1 MQINKQDHKP
11 ENFKKNVEKALAQPD
26 LKSIIR
32 RTTDK
37 AENKRAQAVID
48 FPEFEKARTQGQ
60 KIKDHTIKYMG
71 HYLAEFE
78 KHAAAQGNIVHWA
91 STAEEA
97 SKIVMDICRSHEA
110 KKVTRSKSMLGEEIG
125 LTHAFD
131 NSDIERI
138 ETDLA
143 EHIIQLAGD
152 PPSHIVWPAMHRS
165 REDVIDLFRK
175 FHKDPTYSEEIVD
188 LVGSARRDLRSKFLS
203 SDVGIS
209 GANFLLADSG
219 STCTVTN
226 EGNAELTTTP
236 PKVHIVTA
244 GIEKL
249 VPSMAHA
256 VPLLRL
262 LTRSATGAE
271 ITQYITFHNGP
282 KRANDADGPEECH
295 IVLVDNGRTKMLADD
310 MREMLR
316 CIRCGACM
324 NHCVVYKHIGGHA
337 YGSVYPGPMGS
348 VLTPHLNSLEVA
360 NKQTHACTLNGRCE
374 EVCPVNIPL
383 PKLLRSLRAQ
393 SWEKKYEPL
402 TNRFFVTA
410 FAQVAKRPA
419 LFQLVSRCSVIFM
432 RLFSRKGWISFMPMT
447 SGWTR
452 NRDLIEP
459 ETSTFMHQ
467 YNKMQKDKKGASK

>member
-1 MQINKQDHKP
+1 MYTNKP
-11 ENFKKNVEKALAQPD
+11 EDFKKNVSHALSQPN
-26 LKSIIR
+26 LKSVIR

-37 AENKRAQAVID
+37 AEAKRAEAIEN
-48 FPEFEKARTQGQ
+48 FPGFENARLQG
-60 KIKDHTIKYMG
+60 KKVKDHTIRYMD

-78 KHAAAQGNIVHWA
+78 KNAQAQGAIVHWA
-91 STAEEA
+91 GDGEEA
-97 SKIVMDICRSHEA
+97 SRIVLDICRQHEA
-110 KKVTRSKSMLGEEIG
+110 RTVTRSKSMLGEEIG
-125 LTHAFD
+125 LSHALD
-131 NSDIERI
+131 NAGIERV

-165 REDVIDLFRK
+165 REDVIKLFRE
-175 FHKDPTYSEEIVD
+175 FHREPTSSEEIIE
-188 LVGSARRDLRSKFLS
+188 LVRSARRDLRTKFLT
-203 SDVGIS
+203 SDIGIS
-209 GANFLLADSG
+209 GSNFLLADSG

-262 LTRSATGAE
+262 LTRSATGGE

-282 KRANDADGPEECH
+282 KRDNDADGPEECH
-295 IVLVDNGRTKMLADD
+295 IVLVDNGRTRMLADG
-310 MREMLR
+310 MEEMLR

-348 VLTPHLNSLEVA
+348 VLTPHLNSLQVA

-374 EVCPVNIPL
+374 EVCPVKIPL
-383 PKLLRSLRAQ
+383 PKLIRSLRAR
-393 SWEKKYEPL
+393 SWKKGYEPL

-410 FAQVAKRPA
+410 FAQLAKRPW
-419 LFQLVSRCSVIFM
+419 LFQLSCSSGVIFM
-432 RLFSRKGWISFMPMT
+432 KLFNRNGWIRSMPMA

-452 NRDLIEP
+452 NRDLVAP
-459 ETSTFMHQ
+459 DSQTFMRQ
-467 YNKMQKDKKGASK
+467 YKKMKKQRN

>member
-1 MQINKQDHKP
+1 MQANKP
-11 ENFKKNVEKALAQPD
+11 ENFAQNVTEALAQPD
-26 LKSIIR
+26 LKMIIR

-37 AENKRAQAVID
+37 AEAKRSDAIAN
-48 FPEFEKARTQGQ
+48 FPEFEKARAQGQ
-60 KIKDHTIKYMG
+60 KVKDHTIKYMD

-78 KHAAAQGNIVHWA
+78 KNAKAQGTIVHWA
-91 STAEEA
+91 SNAEEA
-97 SKIVMDICRSHEA
+97 SKIVLDICREHKA

-131 NSDIERI
+131 NSDMERI

-152 PPSHIVWPAMHRS
+152 PPSHIIWPAMHRS
-165 REDVIDLFRK
+165 REDVVKLFRE
-175 FHKDPTYSEEIVD
+175 FHSDPTYSEEITD
-188 LVGSARRDLRSKFLS
+188 LVRSARRDLRTKFLT
-203 SDVGIS
+203 SDIGIS
-209 GANFLLADSG
+209 GSNFLLADSG

-256 VPLLRL
+256 IPLLRI
-262 LTRSATGAE
+262 LTRSATGAD

-282 KRANDADGPEECH
+282 KRKNDADGPEECH
-295 IVLVDNGRTKMLADD
+295 IVLVDNGRTKMLAEG
-310 MREMLR
+310 MEEMLR

-348 VLTPHLNSLEVA
+348 VLTPHLQSLEVA
-360 NKQTHACTLNGRCE
+360 NKQTHACTMNGRCE
-374 EVCPVNIPL
+374 DVCPVNIPL

-393 SWEKKYEPL
+393 SWQKKYEPL
-402 TNRFFVTA
+402 TNRFVVKF
-410 FAQVAKRPA
+410 FGQLAKRPQ
-419 LFQLVSRCSVIFM
+419 LFQLFSSCSLVFM
-432 RLFSRKGWISFMPMT
+432 KAFSRNGWIKYMPFT

-459 ETSTFMHQ
+459 EKTTFMHQ
-467 YNKMQKDKKGASK
+467 YKKLKNRKVMERK

>member
-1 MQINKQDHKP
+1 MVVNKP
-11 ENFKKNVEKALAQPD
+11 ENFTENVIKALAQPN
-26 LKSIIR
+26 LKKVIR

-37 AENKRAQAVID
+37 AESQRAQAIAN

-78 KHAAAQGNIVHWA
+78 RNALAQGTIVHWA
-91 STAEEA
+91 STAQEA
-97 SKIVMDICRSHEA
+97 SKIVLDICHQHKA
-110 KKVTRSKSMLGEEIG
+110 KTVTRSKSMLGEEIG
-125 LTHAFD
+125 LPHAFD

-165 REDVIDLFRK
+165 REDVIKLFRE
-175 FHKDPTYSEEIVD
+175 FHKDPSSSEEIVD
-188 LVGSARRDLRSKFLS
+188 LVGSARRDLRSKFLN
-203 SDVGIS
+203 SDIGIS

-219 STCTVTN
+219 SSCTVTN

-236 PKVHIVTA
+236 PKVHIITA

-282 KRANDADGPEECH
+282 KRAGDADGPEECH
-295 IVLVDNGRTKMLADD
+295 IVLVDNGRTKMLAEG
-310 MREMLR
+310 MQEMLR

-348 VLTPHLNSLEVA
+348 VLTPHLNSLKLA
-360 NKQTHACTLNGRCE
+360 NKQTHACTMNGRCE

-383 PKLLRSLRAQ
+383 PSLLRSLRAQ
-393 SWEKKYEPL
+393 SWQKKYEPL
-402 TNRFFVTA
+402 TNRFYVQA
-410 FAQVAKRPA
+410 FAQVAKRPR
-419 LFQLVSRCSVIFM
+419 LFQFASACGLLVM
-432 RLFSRKGWISFMPMT
+432 KLFSRKGWILFMPMA

-452 NRDLIEP
+452 NRDLIAP
-459 ETSTFMHQ
+459 ESSTFMQQ
-467 YNKMQKDKKGASK
+467 YKKMKKTKPAMHKQ

>member
-1 MQINKQDHKP
+1 MHANRP
-11 ENFKKNVEKALAQPD
+11 EEFEQNVSQALAQPN
-26 LKSIIR
+26 LKPVIR

-37 AENKRAQAVID
+37 AEAKRAEAVAN
-48 FPEFEKARTQGQ
+48 FPGFENARLQGQ
-60 KIKDHTIKYMG
+60 KVKDHTIKYMD

-78 KHAAAQGNIVHWA
+78 KNATAQGAIVHWA
-91 STAEEA
+91 SDGEEA
-97 SKIVMDICRSHEA
+97 SRIVLDICKQHEA

-125 LTHAFD
+125 LSHALD
-131 NSDIERI
+131 NAGIERV

-165 REDVIDLFRK
+165 REDVIKLFREY
-175 FHKDPTYSEEIVD
+175 HKDPTSSEEIVE
-188 LVGSARRDLRSKFLS
+188 LVRSARRDLRSKFLT
-203 SDVGIS
+203 SDIGIS

-262 LTRSATGAE
+262 LTRSATGGE

-282 KRANDADGPEECH
+282 KRKNDADGPEECH
-295 IVLVDNGRTKMLADD
+295 IVLVDNGRTKMLAKG
-310 MREMLR
+310 MEEMLR

-348 VLTPHLNSLEVA
+348 VLTPHMNSLKVA
-360 NKQTHACTLNGRCE
+360 NKQTHACTMNGRCE
-374 EVCPVNIPL
+374 EVCPVKIPL
-383 PKLLRSLRAQ
+383 PKLLRSLRSQ

-402 TNRFFVTA
+402 TNRVFVTV
-410 FAQVAKRPA
+410 FSQLAKRPK
-419 LFQLVSRCSVIFM
+419 LFQLFSSCALPFM
-432 RLFSRKGWISFMPMT
+432 KLFNRKGWIHSMPMT
-447 SGWTR
+447 SGWTK
-452 NRDLIEP
+452 NRDLIAP
-459 ETSTFMHQ
+459 ESKTFMQQ
-467 YNKMQKDKKGASK
+467 YKKMKKQN

>member
-1 MQINKQDHKP
+1 MHANKP
-11 ENFKKNVEKALAQPD
+11 ENFEQNVSEALSQPNLKAV
-26 LKSIIR
+26 IR

-37 AENKRAQAVID
+37 AEAKRAEAIAN
-48 FPEFEKARTQGQ
+48 FPGFENARIQGQ
-60 KIKDHTIKYMG
+60 KVKDHTIKYMA

-78 KHAAAQGNIVHWA
+78 KNAKAQGAIIHWA
-91 STAEEA
+91 SDAEEA
-97 SKIVMDICRSHEA
+97 SRKVLEICRKHEA
-110 KKVTRSKSMLGEEIG
+110 KRITRSKSMLGEEIG
-125 LTHAFD
+125 LSHALD
-131 NSDIERI
+131 NADIDRV

-165 REDVIDLFRK
+165 REDVIQLFREN
-175 FHKDPTYSEEIVD
+175 HKDPTYSEEIIE
-188 LVGSARRDLRSKFLS
+188 LVRSARRDLRTKFLTA
-203 SDVGIS
+203 DIGIS
-209 GANFLLADSG
+209 GSNFLLADSG

-262 LTRSATGAE
+262 LTRSATGGE

-282 KRANDADGPEECH
+282 KRQGDVDGPEEYH
-295 IVLVDNGRTKMLADD
+295 IVLVDNGRTKMLSEG
-310 MREMLR
+310 MEEMLR

-337 YGSVYPGPMGS
+337 YGSIYPGPMGS
-348 VLTPHLNSLEVA
+348 VLTPHLNSLKVA

-374 EVCPVNIPL
+374 EVCPVKIPL
-383 PKLLRSLRAQ
+383 PKLLRSLRAK

-402 TNRFFVTA
+402 TNRFFVKGFA
-410 FAQVAKRPA
+410 FIAKHPA
-419 LFQLVSRCSVIFM
+419 LFQLFSSCGVIFM
-432 RLFSRKGWISFMPMT
+432 RMFSKKGWIRSMPMT

-459 ETSTFMHQ
+459 GTQTFMQQ
-467 YNKMQKDKKGASK
+467 YKKMKKAQK

>member
-1 MQINKQDHKP
+1 MKANKP
-11 ENFKKNVEKALAQPD
+11 ENFYQNVSEALAQPN
-26 LKSIIR
+26 LKRTIR

-37 AENKRAQAVID
+37 AEQKRAEAIAN
-48 FPEFEKARTQGQ
+48 FPNFDKASAQGQ
-60 KIKDHTIKYMG
+60 KVKDHVIKHMAY
-71 HYLAEFE
+71 YLSEFE
-78 KHAAAQGNIVHWA
+78 RNAIEQGATVHWA
-91 STAEEA
+91 STGEQA
-97 SKIVMDICRSHEA
+97 SKIVLDICKQHEA
-110 KKVTRSKSMLGEEIG
+110 KKITRSKSMLGEEIG
-125 LTHAFD
+125 LSHALD
-131 NSDIERI
+131 DANYDRI

-165 REDVIDLFRK
+165 REDVIELFRK
-175 FHKDPTYSEEIVD
+175 NHKDPTHSKEITE
-188 LVGSARRDLRSKFLS
+188 LVRSARREMRTKFLTA
-203 SDVGIS
+203 DIGIS

-226 EGNAELTTTP
+226 EGNAELTITP

-256 VPLLRL
+256 IPLLRL
-262 LTRSATGAE
+262 LTRSATGGE

-282 KRANDADGPEECH
+282 KRKDDADGPEECH
-295 IVLVDNGRTKMLADD
+295 IVLVDNGRTKMLAEG
-310 MREMLR
+310 MEEMLR

-348 VLTPHLNSLEVA
+348 VLTPHLNGLETA

-383 PKLLRSLRAQ
+383 PKLLRALRAQ
-393 SWEKKYEPL
+393 SWQKKYEPII
-402 TNRFFVTA
+402 NRFAVTTFSVLA
-410 FAQVAKRPA
+410 SRPK
-419 LFQLVSRCSVIFM
+419 LFQLLSSIGVISM
-432 RLFSRKGWISFMPMT
+432 GLFKRNGWIKSMPFT
-447 SGWTR
+447 SGWTK
-452 NRDLIEP
+452 NRDLPAP
-459 ETSTFMHQ
+459 EAKTFMQQ
-467 YNKMQKDKKGASK
+467 YLKNKQK

>member
-1 MQINKQDHKP
+1 MQANKP
-11 ENFKKNVEKALAQPD
+11 ENFYQNVKDALAQPD
-26 LKSIIR
+26 LKMIIR

-37 AENKRAQAVID
+37 AEAKRAEAIAN
-48 FPEFEKARTQGQ
+48 FPGFENARKQGQ
-60 KIKDHTIKYMG
+60 KVKDHTIKYMD

-78 KHAAAQGNIVHWA
+78 KNALAQGTIIHWA

-97 SKIVMDICRSHEA
+97 SKIVLDICRQHEA

-125 LTHAFD
+125 LSHALD
-131 NSDIERI
+131 NSGIERV

-165 REDVIDLFRK
+165 REDVIKLFREY
-175 FHKDPTYSEEIVD
+175 HKDPTYSEEIID
-188 LVGSARRDLRSKFLS
+188 LVRSARRDLRTKFLTA
-203 SDVGIS
+203 DIGIS
-209 GANFLLADSG
+209 GSNFLLADSG
-219 STCTVTN
+219 SSCTVTN
-226 EGNAELTTTP
+226 EGNAELTITP

-256 VPLLRL
+256 IPLLRL
-262 LTRSATGAE
+262 LTRSATGSE
-271 ITQYITFHNGP
+271 ITQYITFHNGA
-282 KRANDADGPEECH
+282 KRPNDADGPEECH
-295 IVLVDNGRTKMLADD
+295 MVLVDNGRTKMLADG
-310 MREMLR
+310 MEEMLR

-393 SWEKKYEPL
+393 SWDKKYEPL
-402 TNRFFVTA
+402 TNRFVVKA
-410 FAQVAKRPA
+410 FAALAKRPM
-419 LFQLVSRCSVIFM
+419 LFQWVSSCGVIFM
-432 RLFSRKGWISFMPMT
+432 KLCSRKGWIRSMPLAG
-447 SGWTR
+447 GWTR

-459 ETSTFMHQ
+459 ESKTFMQQ
-467 YNKMQKDKKGASK
+467 YKAMKKAKSDGA

>member
-1 MQINKQDHKP
+1 MQANKP
-11 ENFKKNVEKALAQPD
+11 ENFEQNVREALAQPN
-26 LKSIIR
+26 LKAVIR

-37 AENKRAQAVID
+37 AEAKRAEAIAN
-48 FPEFEKARTQGQ
+48 FPGFENARIQGQ
-60 KIKDHTIKYMG
+60 KVKDHTIKHMA

-78 KHAAAQGNIVHWA
+78 KNAKAQGAVVHWA
-91 STAEEA
+91 SDAEEA
-97 SKIVMDICRSHEA
+97 SRIVLDICNKHEA
-110 KKVTRSKSMLGEEIG
+110 KRITRSKSMLGEEIG
-125 LTHAFD
+125 LSHALD
-131 NSDIERI
+131 NAGIDRV

-165 REDVIDLFRK
+165 REDVIKLFREN
-175 FHKDPTYSEEIVD
+175 HKDPTYSEEIIE
-188 LVGSARRDLRSKFLS
+188 LVRSARRDLRTKFLTA
-203 SDVGIS
+203 DIGIS
-209 GANFLLADSG
+209 GSNFLLADSG

-262 LTRSATGAE
+262 LTRSATGGE

-282 KRANDADGPEECH
+282 KRQNDADGPEEYH
-295 IVLVDNGRTKMLADD
+295 IVLVDNGRTKMLSEG
-310 MREMLR
+310 MEEMLR

-360 NKQTHACTLNGRCE
+360 NKQTHACTLNGRCA
-374 EVCPVNIPL
+374 EVCPVKIPL
-383 PKLLRSLRAQ
+383 PNLLRSLRAK
-393 SWEKKYEPL
+393 SWEQKYEPL
-402 TNRFFVTA
+402 TNRFFVKGFA
-410 FAQVAKRPA
+410 FLAKRPA
-419 LFQLVSRCSVIFM
+419 LFQLFSRCGVVFM
-432 RLFSRKGWISFMPMT
+432 RVFSSKGWIRSMPMT
-447 SGWTR
+447 NGWTR
-452 NRDLIEP
+452 NRDLIAP
-459 ETSTFMHQ
+459 GGDTFMQQ
-467 YNKMQKDKKGASK
+467 YKKMKKQQK

>member
-1 MQINKQDHKP
+1 MQVNRP
-11 ENFKKNVEKALAQPD
+11 ENFKQNVAKALAQPD
-26 LKSIIR
+26 LKTIIR

-37 AENKRAQAVID
+37 AEHKRAEAIAN
-48 FPEFEKARTQGQ
+48 FPEFDKARLQGQ
-60 KIKDHTIKYMG
+60 KIKDHTIKYMA

-78 KHAAAQGNIVHWA
+78 KNASAQGAIVHWA
-91 STAEEA
+91 STGEEA
-97 SKIVMDICRSHEA
+97 SKIVLEICRNHNA
-110 KKVTRSKSMLGEEIG
+110 KTVTRSKSMLGEEIG

-131 NSDIERI
+131 NSEIERI

-165 REDVIDLFRK
+165 REDVIKLFRQY
-175 FHKDPTYSEEIVD
+175 HKDPTYSEEIVD
-188 LVGSARRDLRSKFLS
+188 LVGSARRDLRLKFLN
-203 SDVGIS
+203 SDIGIS
-209 GANFLLADSG
+209 GSNFLLADSG

-226 EGNAELTTTP
+226 EGNAELTITP

-282 KRANDADGPEECH
+282 KRPNDADGPQECH
-295 IVLVDNGRTKMLADD
+295 IVLVDNGRTKMLAND
-310 MREMLR
+310 MKEMLR

-393 SWEKKYEPL
+393 SWDKKYEPL
-402 TNRFFVTA
+402 TNRFFVKA
-410 FAQVAKRPA
+410 FAAMAKRPR
-419 LFQLVSRCSVIFM
+419 LFQFASACGVIAM
-432 RLFSRKGWISFMPMT
+432 QLFSRKEWIRYMPMT

-452 NRDLIEP
+452 NRDLIRP
-459 ETSTFMHQ
+459 QTTTFMQQ
-467 YNKMQKDKKGASK
+467 YKKANKIKVGGE

>member
-1 MQINKQDHKP
+1 MQANKPQ
-11 ENFKKNVEKALAQPD
+11 NFYKNVSEALAQPN
-26 LKSIIR
+26 LKAIIR

-37 AENKRAQAVID
+37 ADAKRAEAVSN
-48 FPEFEKARTQGQ
+48 FPGFENARTQGQ
-60 KIKDHTIKYMG
+60 KIKDHVIKHMD

-78 KHAAAQGNIVHWA
+78 KNAKAQGAIVHWA
-91 STAEEA
+91 STGEEA
-97 SKIVMDICRSHEA
+97 TKIVMDICKQHEA
-110 KKVTRSKSMLGEEIG
+110 KKITRSKSMLGEEIG
-125 LTHAFD
+125 LSHALD
-131 NSDIERI
+131 HSDMERI

-165 REDVIDLFRK
+165 REDVVKLFRSN
-175 FHKDPTYSEEIVD
+175 HKSPTQSEEIID
-188 LVGSARRDLRSKFLS
+188 LVRSARRDLRTKFLT
-203 SDVGIS
+203 SDIGIS
-209 GANFLLADSG
+209 GSNFLLADSG
-219 STCTVTN
+219 SSCTVTN
-226 EGNAELTTTP
+226 EGNAELTITP

-271 ITQYITFHNGP
+271 ITQYITFHNGA
-282 KRANDADGPEECH
+282 KREGDADGPEVSH
-295 IVLVDNGRTKMLADD
+295 IVLVDNGRTKMLADG
-310 MREMLR
+310 MEEMLR

-348 VLTPHLNSLEVA
+348 VLTPHIEGLEVA

-383 PKLLRSLRAQ
+383 PKLLRALRAK
-393 SWEKKYEPL
+393 SWSKKYEPI
-402 TNRFFVTA
+402 TNRFVVSA
-410 FAQVAKRPA
+410 YAMLASRPK
-419 LFQLVSRCSVIFM
+419 LFQLSSSMGVVM
-432 RLFSRKGWISFMPMT
+432 MKLFSRKGWIQSMPFT
-447 SGWTR
+447 SGWTS
-452 NRDLIEP
+452 NRDLIAP
-459 ETSTFMHQ
+459 ESKTFMQQ
-467 YNKMQKDKKGASK
+467 YKKQRKSSNTAEKQQ

>member
-1 MQINKQDHKP
+1 MHANRP
-11 ENFKKNVEKALAQPD
+11 EEFEQNVSQALAQPN
-26 LKSIIR
+26 LKPVIR

-37 AENKRAQAVID
+37 AEAKRAEAVAN
-48 FPEFEKARTQGQ
+48 FPGFENARLQGQ
-60 KIKDHTIKYMG
+60 KVKDHTIKYMD

-78 KHAAAQGNIVHWA
+78 KNATAQGAIVHWA
-91 STAEEA
+91 SDGEEA
-97 SKIVMDICRSHEA
+97 SRIVLDICKQHEA

-125 LTHAFD
+125 LSHALD
-131 NSDIERI
+131 NAGIERV

-165 REDVIDLFRK
+165 REDVIKLFREY
-175 FHKDPTYSEEIVD
+175 HKDPTSSEEIVE
-188 LVGSARRDLRSKFLS
+188 LVRSARRDLRSKFLT
-203 SDVGIS
+203 SDIGIS

-262 LTRSATGAE
+262 LTRSATGGE

-282 KRANDADGPEECH
+282 KRKNDADGPEECH
-295 IVLVDNGRTKMLADD
+295 IVLVDNGRTKMLAKG
-310 MREMLR
+310 MEEMLR

-348 VLTPHLNSLEVA
+348 VLTPHMNSLKVA
-360 NKQTHACTLNGRCE
+360 NKQTHACTMNGRCE
-374 EVCPVNIPL
+374 EVCPVKIPL
-383 PKLLRSLRAQ
+383 PKLLRSLRSQ

-402 TNRFFVTA
+402 TNRVFVTV
-410 FAQVAKRPA
+410 FSQLAKRPK
-419 LFQLVSRCSVIFM
+419 LFQLFSSCALPFM
-432 RLFSRKGWISFMPMT
+432 KLFNRNGWIHSMPMT
-447 SGWTR
+447 SGWTK
-452 NRDLIEP
+452 NRDLIAP
-459 ETSTFMHQ
+459 ESQTFMQQ
-467 YNKMQKDKKGASK
+467 YKKMKKQN

>member
-1 MQINKQDHKP
+1 MHANKP
-11 ENFKKNVEKALAQPD
+11 ENFEQNVSEALSQPNLKAV
-26 LKSIIR
+26 IR

-37 AENKRAQAVID
+37 AEAKRAEAIAN
-48 FPEFEKARTQGQ
+48 FPEFENARIQGQ
-60 KIKDHTIKYMG
+60 KVKDHTIKYMA

-78 KHAAAQGNIVHWA
+78 KNAKAQGAIIHWA
-91 STAEEA
+91 SDAEEA
-97 SKIVMDICRSHEA
+97 SRKVLEICRKHEA
-110 KKVTRSKSMLGEEIG
+110 KRITRSKSMLGEEIG
-125 LTHAFD
+125 LSHALD
-131 NSDIERI
+131 NADIDRV

-165 REDVIDLFRK
+165 REDVIKLFREN
-175 FHKDPTYSEEIVD
+175 HKDPTYSEEIIE
-188 LVGSARRDLRSKFLS
+188 LVRSARRDLRTKFLTA
-203 SDVGIS
+203 DIGIS
-209 GANFLLADSG
+209 GSNFLLADSG

-262 LTRSATGAE
+262 LTRSATGGE

-282 KRANDADGPEECH
+282 KRQGDVDGPEEYH
-295 IVLVDNGRTKMLADD
+295 IVLVDNGRTKMLSEG
-310 MREMLR
+310 MEEMLR

-348 VLTPHLNSLEVA
+348 VLTPHLNSLKVA

-374 EVCPVNIPL
+374 EVCPVKIPL
-383 PKLLRSLRAQ
+383 PKLLRSLRAK

-402 TNRFFVTA
+402 TNRFFLKGFA
-410 FAQVAKRPA
+410 FIAKRPA
-419 LFQLVSRCSVIFM
+419 LFQLFSSCGVIFM
-432 RLFSRKGWISFMPMT
+432 RLFSKKGWIRSMPMT

-459 ETSTFMHQ
+459 GTQTFMQQ
-467 YNKMQKDKKGASK
+467 YKKMKKAQK

>member
-1 MQINKQDHKP
+1 MQANKP
-11 ENFKKNVEKALAQPD
+11 ENFYQNVKDALAQPD
-26 LKSIIR
+26 LKMIIR

-37 AENKRAQAVID
+37 AEAKRAEAIAN
-48 FPEFEKARTQGQ
+48 FPGFENARKQGQ
-60 KIKDHTIKYMG
+60 KVKDHTIKYMD

-78 KHAAAQGNIVHWA
+78 KNALAQGTIIHWA

-97 SKIVMDICRSHEA
+97 SKIVLDICRQHEA

-125 LTHAFD
+125 LSHALD
-131 NSDIERI
+131 NSGIERV

-165 REDVIDLFRK
+165 REDVIKLFREY
-175 FHKDPTYSEEIVD
+175 HKDPTYSEEIID
-188 LVGSARRDLRSKFLS
+188 LVRSARRDLRTKFLTA
-203 SDVGIS
+203 DIGIS
-209 GANFLLADSG
+209 GSNFLLADSG
-219 STCTVTN
+219 SSCTVTN
-226 EGNAELTTTP
+226 EGNAELTITP

-256 VPLLRL
+256 IPLLRL
-262 LTRSATGAE
+262 LTRSATGSE
-271 ITQYITFHNGP
+271 ITQYITFHNGA
-282 KRANDADGPEECH
+282 KRPNDADGPEECH
-295 IVLVDNGRTKMLADD
+295 MVLVDNGRTKMLADG
-310 MREMLR
+310 MEEMLR

-393 SWEKKYEPL
+393 SWDKKYEPL
-402 TNRFFVTA
+402 TNRFVVKA
-410 FAQVAKRPA
+410 FAALAKRPM
-419 LFQLVSRCSVIFM
+419 LFQWVSSCGVIFM
-432 RLFSRKGWISFMPMT
+432 KLCSHKGWIRSMPLAG
-447 SGWTR
+447 GWTR

-459 ETSTFMHQ
+459 ESKTFMQQ
-467 YNKMQKDKKGASK
+467 YKAMKKAKSDGA

>member
-1 MQINKQDHKP
+1 MQATKP
-11 ENFKKNVEKALAQPD
+11 EHFNANVKKALSQPD
-26 LKSIIR
+26 LKRIIR

-37 AENKRAQAVID
+37 ADSKRAQAIAE
-48 FPEFEKARTQGQ
+48 FPEFEQARIQGQ
-60 KIKDHTIKYMG
+60 KIKDHTIAHMA
-71 HYLAEFE
+71 HYLETFE
-78 KHAAAQGNIVHWA
+78 KNALAQGSIVHWA
-91 STAEEA
+91 STGEEA
-97 SKIVMDICRSHEA
+97 SQIVMDICRQYKA

-125 LTHAFD
+125 LTHALD
-131 NSDIERI
+131 NSEIERI

-165 REDVIDLFRK
+165 REDVIRLFRES
-175 FHKDPTYSEEIVD
+175 HKQPTLSEEIVD
-188 LVGSARRDLRSKFLS
+188 LVDSARRDLRTKFLTA
-203 SDVGIS
+203 DIGIS
-209 GANFLLADSG
+209 GSNFLLADSG

-256 VPLLRL
+256 MPLLRL

-282 KRANDADGPEECH
+282 KRTNDADGPEECH

-310 MREMLR
+310 MKEMLR

-393 SWEKKYEPL
+393 SWQKRYEPL
-402 TNRFFVTA
+402 TNRLFVKIFVQLAT
-410 FAQVAKRPA
+410 RPK
-419 LFQLVSRCSVIFM
+419 LFQFVSTCSVLLM
-432 RLFSRKGWISFMPMT
+432 KAFSRNSWIRFLPLA
-447 SGWTR
+447 SGWTK
-452 NRDLIEP
+452 NRDLP
-459 ETSTFMHQ
+459 APSSQTFMQQ
-467 YNKMQKDKKGASK
+467 YKQTKKSKGERQ

>member
-1 MQINKQDHKP
+1 VQVNKP
-11 ENFKKNVEKALAQPD
+11 ENFNENVIKALSQPN
-26 LKSIIR
+26 LKKVIR

-37 AENKRAQAVID
+37 AESKRAEAVAS
-48 FPEFEKARTQGQ
+48 FPEFEKARLQGQ
-60 KIKDHTIKYMG
+60 KVKDHTIKHMG

-78 KHAAAQGNIVHWA
+78 KNAIAQGTIVHWA

-97 SKIVMDICRSHEA
+97 SKIVLDICRQHQA
-110 KKVTRSKSMLGEEIG
+110 KTVTRSKSMLGEEIG

-131 NSDIERI
+131 NSEIERI

-165 REDVIDLFRK
+165 REDVVKLFRE
-175 FHKDPTYSEEIVD
+175 FHKDPTQSEEIVD
-188 LVGSARRDLRSKFLS
+188 LVASARRDLRAKFLN
-203 SDVGIS
+203 SDIGIS
-209 GANFLLADSG
+209 GSNFLLADSG
-219 STCTVTN
+219 SSCTVTN
-226 EGNAELTTTP
+226 EGNAELTITP

-262 LTRSATGAE
+262 LTRSATGAD

-282 KRANDADGPEECH
+282 KRPNDADGPEECH
-295 IVLVDNGRTKMLADD
+295 IVLVDNGRTKMLANG
-310 MREMLR
+310 MKEMLR

-360 NKQTHACTLNGRCE
+360 NKQTHACTMNGRCE

-383 PKLLRSLRAQ
+383 PSLLRSLRAQ
-393 SWEKKYEPL
+393 SWEQKYEPL
-402 TNRFFVTA
+402 TNRFFVNV
-410 FAQVAKRPA
+410 FAQVAKRPR
-419 LFQLVSRCSVIFM
+419 LFQFASACSLIAM
-432 RLFSRKGWISFMPMT
+432 KIFSRNGWIRFMPMA

-452 NRDLIEP
+452 NRDLIAP
-459 ETSTFMHQ
+459 DTNTFMQQ
-467 YNKMQKDKKGASK
+467 YKAQQKTKKLTTKP

>member
-1 MQINKQDHKP
+1 MYTNKP
-11 ENFKKNVEKALAQPD
+11 EDFKKNVSHALSQPN
-26 LKSIIR
+26 LKSVIR

-37 AENKRAQAVID
+37 AEAKRAEAIEN
-48 FPEFEKARTQGQ
+48 FPGFENARLQG
-60 KIKDHTIKYMG
+60 KKVKDHTIRYMD

-78 KHAAAQGNIVHWA
+78 KNAQAQGAIVHWA
-91 STAEEA
+91 NDGEEA
-97 SKIVMDICRSHEA
+97 SRIVLDICRQHEA
-110 KKVTRSKSMLGEEIG
+110 RKVTRSKSMLGEEIG
-125 LTHAFD
+125 LSHALD
-131 NSDIERI
+131 NAGVERV

-165 REDVIDLFRK
+165 REDVIKLFRE
-175 FHKDPTYSEEIVD
+175 FHREPTSSEEIIE
-188 LVGSARRDLRSKFLS
+188 LVRSARRDLRTKFLT
-203 SDVGIS
+203 SDIGIS
-209 GANFLLADSG
+209 GSNFLLADSG

-256 VPLLRL
+256 IPLLRL
-262 LTRSATGAE
+262 LTRSATGGE

-282 KRANDADGPEECH
+282 KRENDADGPEECH
-295 IVLVDNGRTKMLADD
+295 IVLVDNGRTRMLADG
-310 MREMLR
+310 MEEMLR

-348 VLTPHLNSLEVA
+348 VLTPHLNSLQVA

-374 EVCPVNIPL
+374 EVCPVKIPL
-383 PKLLRSLRAQ
+383 PKLIRSLRAR
-393 SWEKKYEPL
+393 SWKKGYEPL

-410 FAQVAKRPA
+410 FAQLAKRPW
-419 LFQLVSRCSVIFM
+419 LFQLSCSSGVIFM
-432 RLFSRKGWISFMPMT
+432 KLFIRNGWIGSMPMA

-452 NRDLIEP
+452 NRDLIAP
-459 ETSTFMHQ
+459 GSRTFMQQ
-467 YNKMQKDKKGASK
+467 YKKMKKQRN

>member
-1 MQINKQDHKP
+1 MQANKP
-11 ENFKKNVEKALAQPD
+11 ENFYQNVSKALAQPD
-26 LKSIIR
+26 LKMIIR

-37 AENKRAQAVID
+37 AEAKRAEAVAN
-48 FPEFEKARTQGQ
+48 FPGFEKARLQGQ
-60 KIKDHTIKYMG
+60 KVKDHTIKYMD

-78 KHAAAQGNIVHWA
+78 KNALAQGTIVHWA
-91 STAEEA
+91 STGEEA
-97 SKIVMDICRSHEA
+97 SKIVLDICRQHEA

-125 LTHAFD
+125 LSHALD
-131 NSDIERI
+131 NSGIERV

-165 REDVIDLFRK
+165 REDVVKLFRE
-175 FHKDPTYSEEIVD
+175 FHEDPTYSEEITD
-188 LVGSARRDLRSKFLS
+188 LVRSARRDLRTKFLT
-203 SDVGIS
+203 SDIGIS
-209 GANFLLADSG
+209 GSNFLLADSG
-219 STCTVTN
+219 SSCTVTN
-226 EGNAELTTTP
+226 EGNAELTITP

-262 LTRSATGAE
+262 LTRSATGGE

-295 IVLVDNGRTKMLADD
+295 IVLVDNGRTKMLADG
-310 MREMLR
+310 MEEMLR

-348 VLTPHLNSLEVA
+348 VLTPHLDSLEVA

-374 EVCPVNIPL
+374 DVCPVNIPL

-393 SWEKKYEPL
+393 SWEKNYEPL
-402 TNRFFVTA
+402 TNRYVVKA
-410 FAQVAKRPA
+410 FAQLAKRPQI
-419 LFQLVSRCSVIFM
+419 FQLLSSCGVLFM
-432 RLFSRKGWISFMPMT
+432 KLFSRQGWIKSMPFAG
-447 SGWTR
+447 GWTR

-459 ETSTFMHQ
+459 ESKTFMQQ
-467 YNKMQKDKKGASK
+467 YKQMKKSTSDGAK

>member
-1 MQINKQDHKP
+1 MHANKP
-11 ENFKKNVEKALAQPD
+11 ENFTQNVIDALAQPD

-37 AENKRAQAVID
+37 AETKRTEAVGN
-48 FPEFEKARTQGQ
+48 FPNFDNARTQGQ
-60 KIKDHTIKYMG
+60 KVKDHTIKFMD

-78 KHAAAQGNIVHWA
+78 RNALAQGTIVHWA

-97 SKIVMDICRSHEA
+97 SKIVMGICNDHKA

-165 REDVIDLFRK
+165 REDVVKLFRE
-175 FHKDPTYSEEIVD
+175 FHSDPTYSEEITD
-188 LVGSARRDLRSKFLS
+188 LVRSARRDLRTKFLT
-203 SDVGIS
+203 SDIGIS
-209 GANFLLADSG
+209 GSNFLLADSG
-219 STCTVTN
+219 SSCTVTN
-226 EGNAELTTTP
+226 EGNAELTITP

-256 VPLLRL
+256 IPLLRL

-282 KRANDADGPEECH
+282 KRTNDADGPEETH
-295 IVLVDNGRTKMLADD
+295 IVLVDNGRTKMLSEG
-310 MREMLR
+310 MEEMLR

-348 VLTPHLNSLEVA
+348 VLTPHLQSLEVA
-360 NKQTHACTLNGRCE
+360 NKQTHACTMNGRCE
-374 EVCPVNIPL
+374 DVCPVNIPL
-383 PKLLRSLRAQ
+383 PKLLRSLRAK
-393 SWEKKYEPL
+393 SWQKKYEPL
-402 TNRFFVTA
+402 TNRFVVKFFGVI
-410 FAQVAKRPA
+410 AKRPQ
-419 LFQLVSRCSVIFM
+419 LFQLFSSCSLVFM
-432 RLFSRKGWISFMPMT
+432 KVFSKKGWIKYMPFT
-447 SGWTR
+447 SGWTK

-459 ETSTFMHQ
+459 ESTTFMHQ
-467 YNKMQKDKKGASK
+467 YKKMQKSKNGRA

>member
-1 MQINKQDHKP
+1 MQVSNSADF
-11 ENFKKNVEKALAQPD
+11 NKNVSKALAQPN
-26 LKSIIR
+26 LKTIIR

-37 AENKRAQAVID
+37 AEAKRSEAVAN
-48 FPEFEKARTQGQ
+48 FPEFERARLQGQ
-60 KIKDHTIKYMG
+60 KIKDHTIKYMH
-71 HYLAEFE
+71 HYLSEFE
-78 KHAAAQGNIVHWA
+78 KNAIAQGSIVHWA

-97 SKIVMDICRSHEA
+97 SKIVLGICRDHKA

-131 NSDIERI
+131 NSEIERI

-165 REDVIDLFRK
+165 REDVVKLFRE
-175 FHKDPTYSEEIVD
+175 FHSDPTYSEEITD
-188 LVGSARRDLRSKFLS
+188 LVRSARRDLRTKFLT
-203 SDVGIS
+203 SDIGIS
-209 GANFLLADSG
+209 GSNFLLADSG
-219 STCTVTN
+219 SSCTVTN
-226 EGNAELTTTP
+226 EGNAELTITP

-271 ITQYITFHNGP
+271 ITQYITFHNGA
-282 KRANDADGPEECH
+282 KRPNDADGPQECH
-295 IVLVDNGRTKMLADD
+295 IVLVDNGRTKMLADG
-310 MREMLR
+310 MEEMLR

-348 VLTPHLNSLEVA
+348 VLTPHLQSLEVA

-383 PKLLRSLRAQ
+383 PKLLRSLRAE
-393 SWEKKYEPL
+393 SWLKKYEPL
-402 TNRFFVTA
+402 TNRFFVQS
-410 FAQVAKRPA
+410 FAQMAKRPR
-419 LFQLVSRCSVIFM
+419 LFQFASACGVLCMKV
-432 RLFSRKGWISFMPMT
+432 FSRKGWIKYMPFT

-459 ETSTFMHQ
+459 DSSTFMQQ
-467 YNKMQKDKKGASK
+467 YKKMQKQKNKGS

>member
-1 MQINKQDHKP
+1 MYTNKP
-11 ENFKKNVEKALAQPD
+11 EYFKKNVEYALSQPNLKAV
-26 LKSIIR
+26 IR

-37 AENKRAQAVID
+37 AEAKRAEAVAN
-48 FPEFEKARTQGQ
+48 FPGFENARLQGM
-60 KIKDHTIKYMG
+60 KVKDHTIKYMD

-78 KHAAAQGNIVHWA
+78 KNAKAQGAIVHWA
-91 STAEEA
+91 SDGEQA
-97 SKIVMDICRSHEA
+97 SRIVLDICRQHEA

-125 LTHAFD
+125 LGHALD
-131 NSDIERI
+131 NAGIDRV

-165 REDVIDLFRK
+165 REDVVKLFRE
-175 FHKDPTYSEEIVD
+175 FHTDPTSSEEIIE
-188 LVGSARRDLRSKFLS
+188 LVRSARRDLRTKFLTA
-203 SDVGIS
+203 DIGIS
-209 GANFLLADSG
+209 GSNFLLADSG

-262 LTRSATGAE
+262 LTRSATGGE
-271 ITQYITFHNGP
+271 ITQYVTFHNGP
-282 KRANDADGPEECH
+282 KRDGDADGPEEYH
-295 IVLVDNGRTKMLADD
+295 IVLVDNGRTRMLADG
-310 MREMLR
+310 MEEMLR

-348 VLTPHLNSLEVA
+348 VLTPHLNSLKVA

-374 EVCPVNIPL
+374 EVCPVKIPL
-383 PKLLRSLRAQ
+383 PKLLRSLRAR
-393 SWEKKYEPL
+393 SWAKGYEPL
-402 TNRFFVTA
+402 TNRFFVIA
-410 FAQVAKRPA
+410 FAQLAKRPW
-419 LFQLVSRCSVIFM
+419 LFQLCCRCGVIFM
-432 RLFSRKGWISFMPMT
+432 KLFKRDGWIRSMPMA

-452 NRDLIEP
+452 NRDLIAP
-459 ETSTFMHQ
+459 GSQTFMQQ
-467 YNKMQKDKKGASK
+467 YKKMKKQRN

>member
-1 MQINKQDHKP
+1 MQVNKPQ
-11 ENFKKNVEKALAQPD
+11 NFNEHVSKALAQD
-26 LKSIIR
+26 NLKEIIR

-37 AENKRAQAVID
+37 AETKRSEALTN
-48 FPEFEKARTQGQ
+48 FPEFEKARIQGQ
-60 KIKDHTIKYMG
+60 RIKDHTIKYMD
-71 HYLAEFE
+71 HYLSEFE
-78 KHAAAQGNIVHWA
+78 KNAIAHGTQVHWA
-91 STAEEA
+91 STAEQA
-97 SKIVMDICRSHEA
+97 SRIVLDICHSHNA

-125 LTHAFD
+125 LTHALD

-165 REDVIDLFRK
+165 REDVVKLFK
-175 FHKDPTYSEEIVD
+175 EFHTKPSHSEEIAD
-188 LVGSARRDLRSKFLS
+188 LVKSARRDLRSKFLA
-203 SDVGIS
+203 SDIGIS

-219 STCTVTN
+219 SSCTVTN

-271 ITQYITFHNGP
+271 ITQYTTFHNGA
-282 KRANDADGPEECH
+282 KRPNDADGPQETH

-310 MREMLR
+310 MKDMLR

-348 VLTPHLNSLEVA
+348 VITPHINSLKVA

-402 TNRFFVTA
+402 SNRFFVQV
-410 FAQVAKRPA
+410 FAQLAKRPA
-419 LFQLVSRCSVIFM
+419 LFQFASRCGVIVM
-432 RLFSRKGWISFMPMT
+432 KIFSRSGWIRYMPMT

-452 NRDLIEP
+452 NRDLPEP
-459 ETSTFMHQ
+459 ESSTFMEQ
-467 YNKMQKDKKGASK
+467 YKKQKNNHSGGTK

>member
-1 MQINKQDHKP
+1 MHANKP
-11 ENFKKNVEKALAQPD
+11 EEFTQNVKEALAQPN
-26 LKSIIR
+26 LKSVIR

-37 AENKRAQAVID
+37 AEAKRAEAIAN
-48 FPEFEKARTQGQ
+48 FPGFENARIQGQ
-60 KIKDHTIKYMG
+60 KVKDHTIKYMA

-78 KHAAAQGNIVHWA
+78 KNATAQGAVVHWA
-91 STAEEA
+91 SNGEEA
-97 SKIVMDICRSHEA
+97 SRIVLDICRQHES
-110 KKVTRSKSMLGEEIG
+110 KRVTRSKSMLGEEIG
-125 LTHAFD
+125 LSHALD
-131 NSDIERI
+131 NAGIDRV

-165 REDVIDLFRK
+165 REDVIKLFREN
-175 FHKDPTYSEEIVD
+175 HKDPTYSEEITE
-188 LVGSARRDLRSKFLS
+188 LVRSARRDLRTKFLTA
-203 SDVGIS
+203 DIGIS
-209 GANFLLADSG
+209 GSNFLLADSG

-262 LTRSATGAE
+262 LTRSATGGE

-282 KRANDADGPEECH
+282 KRQGDVDGPEEYH
-295 IVLVDNGRTKMLADD
+295 IVLVDNGRTKMLSEG
-310 MREMLR
+310 MEEMLR

-348 VLTPHLNSLEVA
+348 VLTPHLNSLKVA

-374 EVCPVNIPL
+374 EVCPVKIPL
-383 PKLLRSLRAQ
+383 PKLLRSLRAR

-402 TNRFFVTA
+402 TNRFFVKA
-410 FAQVAKRPA
+410 FAYMAKRPA
-419 LFQLVSRCSVIFM
+419 LFQFFSSCGVVFM
-432 RLFSRKGWISFMPMT
+432 KLFSRNGWIHSMPMT
-447 SGWTR
+447 RGWTR
-452 NRDLIEP
+452 NRDLVAPDTE
-459 ETSTFMHQ
+459 TFMQQ
-467 YNKMQKDKKGASK
+467 YKKMKKNQK

>member
-1 MQINKQDHKP
+1 MMYTNRP
-11 ENFKKNVEKALAQPD
+11 EDFKKNVEHALSQPNLKAV
-26 LKSIIR
+26 IR

-37 AENKRAQAVID
+37 AEAKRAEAIEN
-48 FPEFEKARTQGQ
+48 FPGFEKARLQG
-60 KIKDHTIKYMG
+60 KKVKDHTIKYMD

-78 KHAAAQGNIVHWA
+78 RNAKAQGAVVHWA
-91 STAEEA
+91 SDGEQA
-97 SKIVMDICRSHEA
+97 SRIVLDICRQHEA
-110 KKVTRSKSMLGEEIG
+110 KRVTRSKSMLGEEIG
-125 LTHAFD
+125 LSHALD
-131 NSDIERI
+131 NAGIDRV

-165 REDVIDLFRK
+165 REDVIKLFRE
-175 FHKDPTYSEEIVD
+175 FHKEPTSSEEIIE
-188 LVGSARRDLRSKFLS
+188 LVRSARRDLRTKFLTA
-203 SDVGIS
+203 DIGIS
-209 GANFLLADSG
+209 GSNFLLADSG

-262 LTRSATGAE
+262 LTRSATGGE

-282 KRANDADGPEECH
+282 KRDKDADGPEEYH
-295 IVLVDNGRTKMLADD
+295 IVLVDNGRTRMLADG
-310 MREMLR
+310 MEEMLR

-348 VLTPHLNSLEVA
+348 VLTPHLKSLEVA

-374 EVCPVNIPL
+374 EVCPVKIPL
-383 PKLLRSLRAQ
+383 PKLLRSLRAR
-393 SWEKKYEPL
+393 SWTKGYEPL

-410 FAQVAKRPA
+410 FAQLAKRPW
-419 LFQLVSRCSVIFM
+419 LFQFSCNCGVIFM
-432 RLFSRKGWISFMPMT
+432 KLFKRDGWIRSMPMA

-452 NRDLIEP
+452 NRDLIAP
-459 ETSTFMHQ
+459 GSQTFMQQ
-467 YNKMQKDKKGASK
+467 YSKLKKQRN

>member
-1 MQINKQDHKP
+1 MQVNKP
-11 ENFKKNVEKALAQPD
+11 ENFEQNVSEALSQPNLKAV
-26 LKSIIR
+26 IR

-37 AENKRAQAVID
+37 AEAKRAEAIAN
-48 FPEFEKARTQGQ
+48 FPGFENARLQGQ
-60 KIKDHTIKYMG
+60 KVKDHTIKYMA

-78 KHAAAQGNIVHWA
+78 KNAKAQGAIIHWA

-97 SKIVMDICRSHEA
+97 SRMVLDICRKHEA
-110 KKVTRSKSMLGEEIG
+110 KRVTRSKSMLGEEIG
-125 LTHAFD
+125 LSHALD
-131 NSDIERI
+131 NSGIDRV

-165 REDVIDLFRK
+165 REDVMQLFREN
-175 FHKDPTYSEEIVD
+175 HKDPTYSEEIIE
-188 LVGSARRDLRSKFLS
+188 LVRSARRDLRTKFLTA
-203 SDVGIS
+203 DIGIS
-209 GANFLLADSG
+209 GSNFLLADSG

-262 LTRSATGAE
+262 LTRSATGGE

-282 KRANDADGPEECH
+282 KRQNDADGPEEYH
-295 IVLVDNGRTKMLADD
+295 IVLVDNGRTKMLSEG
-310 MREMLR
+310 MEEMLR

-348 VLTPHLNSLEVA
+348 VLTPHLNSLKVA

-374 EVCPVNIPL
+374 EVCPVKIPL
-383 PKLLRSLRAQ
+383 PKLLRSLRAR

-402 TNRFFVTA
+402 TNRFFVRT
-410 FAQVAKRPA
+410 FVFMAKRPA
-419 LFQLVSRCSVIFM
+419 LFQLSSSFGVIFM
-432 RLFSRKGWISFMPMT
+432 KLFSKNGWIRSMPMT
-447 SGWTR
+447 KGWTR

-459 ETSTFMHQ
+459 GSQTFMQQ
-467 YNKMQKDKKGASK
+467 YKKMKKGQK

>member
-1 MQINKQDHKP
+1 MYTHNP
-11 ENFKKNVEKALAQPD
+11 EDFKKNVEHALSQPNLKA
-26 LKSIIR
+26 IIR

-37 AENKRAQAVID
+37 AEAKRAEAVAN
-48 FPEFEKARTQGQ
+48 FPGFENARLQGM
-60 KIKDHTIKYMG
+60 KVKDHTIKYMD

-78 KHAAAQGNIVHWA
+78 KNAKAQGAIVHWA
-91 STAEEA
+91 SDGEQA
-97 SKIVMDICRSHEA
+97 SRIVLDICRQHEA

-125 LTHAFD
+125 LGHALD
-131 NSDIERI
+131 NAGIERV

-165 REDVIDLFRK
+165 REDVVKLFRE
-175 FHKDPTYSEEIVD
+175 FHKDPTSSVEIIE
-188 LVGSARRDLRSKFLS
+188 LVRSARRDLRTKFLTA
-203 SDVGIS
+203 DIGIS
-209 GANFLLADSG
+209 GSNFLLADSG

-262 LTRSATGAE
+262 LTRSATGGE

-282 KRANDADGPEECH
+282 KRDKDADGPEEYH
-295 IVLVDNGRTKMLADD
+295 IVLVDNGRTRMLAEG
-310 MREMLR
+310 MEEMLR

-348 VLTPHLNSLEVA
+348 VLTPHLKSLQVA
-360 NKQTHACTLNGRCE
+360 NKQTHACTMNGRCE
-374 EVCPVNIPL
+374 EVCPVKIPL
-383 PKLLRSLRAQ
+383 PKLLRSLRAR
-393 SWEKKYEPL
+393 SWKKGYEPL
-402 TNRFFVTA
+402 ANRFFVTA
-410 FAQVAKRPA
+410 FAQLAKRPW
-419 LFQLVSRCSVIFM
+419 LFQLSCRSGVILM
-432 RLFSRKGWISFMPMT
+432 KLFKRDGWIRSMPMA

-452 NRDLIEP
+452 NRDLIAP
-459 ETSTFMHQ
+459 DSQTFMQQ
-467 YNKMQKDKKGASK
+467 YKKIKKQRN